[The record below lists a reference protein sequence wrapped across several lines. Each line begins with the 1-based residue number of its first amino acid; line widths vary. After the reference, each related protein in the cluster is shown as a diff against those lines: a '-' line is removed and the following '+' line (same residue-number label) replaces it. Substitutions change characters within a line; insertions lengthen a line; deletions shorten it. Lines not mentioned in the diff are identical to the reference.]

1 MRVRDYFVVQLENTM
16 NDSITLTNGT
26 KLHIDTKY
34 DEFNHRVN
42 EGEVVYTPYN
52 HETAIESGDT
62 IYFHHLVVIN
72 GGQKLPGYDD
82 YYMVKF
88 DPNAAI
94 NSQLIAYK
102 KHDEDQVVPM
112 SGWAILEA
120 IEEKEEE
127 PDAWLMHLGIE
138 LVTLEEDLPIK
149 GRVAFDSKEI
159 QDLGLKVGDVVGFGK
174 NMDYRFK
181 IDGKEYYRVRAEDL
195 LYVEERI

>member
-1 MRVRDYFVVQLENTM
+1 M
-16 NDSITLTNGT
+16 NDSITLANGT
-26 KLHIDTKY
+26 KLYIDTKY

-52 HETAIESGDT
+52 YETAIESGDT

-72 GGQKLPGYDD
+72 GGQKLPNYDD

-102 KHDEDQVVPM
+102 KQDEIVPM

-120 IEEKEEE
+120 IEEKEKEE

-138 LVTLEEDLPIK
+138 LVTLEEKIQSK
-149 GRVAFDSKEI
+149 GKIAFYSKEI

-195 LYVEERI
+195 LYVEERV

>member
-16 NDSITLTNGT
+16 NDSITLANGT
-26 KLHIDTKY
+26 KLYIDTKY

-52 HETAIESGDT
+52 YETAIESGDT

-72 GGQKLPGYDD
+72 GGQKLPNYDD

-102 KHDEDQVVPM
+102 KQDEIVPM

-120 IEEKEEE
+120 IEEKEKEE

-138 LVTLEEDLPIK
+138 LVTLEEKIQSK
-149 GRVAFDSKEI
+149 GKIAFYSKEI

-195 LYVEERI
+195 LYVEERV